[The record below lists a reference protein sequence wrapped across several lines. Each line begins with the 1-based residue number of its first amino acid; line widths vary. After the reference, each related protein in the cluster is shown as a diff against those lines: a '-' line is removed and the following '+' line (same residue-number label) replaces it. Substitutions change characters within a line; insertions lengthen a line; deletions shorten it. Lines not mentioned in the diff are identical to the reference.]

1 MKFKEGQRIRA
12 VTTYTD
18 DRTGLP
24 FDPGT
29 IVARFKDPHG
39 AVATPV
45 AVRNAQGVWEEQV
58 KLSPA
63 GTWWGRVEGQDE
75 SGEIVALDEFP
86 IEVEPSHF

>member
-1 MKFKEGQRIRA
+1 
-12 VTTYTD
+12 V
-18 DRTGLP
+18 
-24 FDPGT
+24 
-29 IVARFKDPHG
+29 
-39 AVATPV
+39 VATPV